1 MSVEGV
7 LKGGIEPLLERMF
20 DVVFEEVPLAADECW
35 STKGPITKLRVHH
48 KSRVHSNALSHR
60 RGTWEICTWTSSP
73 TPGSAAP
80 PPCTPSRDAA

>member
-20 DVVFEEVPLAADECW
+20 DVVFEDVPLASGECW

-48 KSRVHSNALSHR
+48 TSRVRPHALLHH
-60 RGTWEICTWTSSP
+60 RGTWAICTWTSLP
-73 TPGSAAP
+73 IPGSAAP
-80 PPCTPSRDAA
+80 PPCTPFRDGV